1 MALRDELP
9 QKQNQLETIDAF
21 LAKQKNKAEWLEI
34 LSQPDKYSNQ
44 AVADL
49 FVKYKIKVTFNA
61 VYRWRKRNGVT

>member
-49 FVKYKIKVTFNA
+49 FVKYKVKVTFNA

>member
-9 QKQNQLETIDAF
+9 RKSNQVTEIDAF
-21 LAKQKNKAEWLEI
+21 LAKQKNKQEWLEI

-49 FVKYKIKVTFNA
+49 FAKYKLKVSFNA
-61 VYRWRKRNGVT
+61 VYRWRRRNVRP

>member
-49 FVKYKIKVTFNA
+49 FVKYKVKVSFNA
-61 VYRWRKRNGVT
+61 VYRWRKRNGVA

>member
-9 QKQNQLETIDAF
+9 QKQNQLEQIDAF

-49 FVKYKIKVTFNA
+49 FVKYKVKVTFNA
-61 VYRWRKRNGVT
+61 VYRWRKRNGVA

>member
-49 FVKYKIKVTFNA
+49 FVKYKVKVTFNA
-61 VYRWRKRNGVT
+61 VYRWRKRNGVA

>member
-34 LSQPDKYSNQ
+34 LSQPNKYSNQ

-49 FVKYKIKVTFNA
+49 FVKYKVKVTFNA
-61 VYRWRKRNGVT
+61 VYRWRKRNGVA